1 MIGRK
6 LYLYTFSTN
15 NITVYLLRMWIYAA
29 SISCIMESKEKKAKF
44 HKTDPKLQYLE
55 QMSFSNICT
64 FLCLDQNRTLTDRW
78 SNAAVI
84 PKDKKNSFGFSI
96 FGELRV
102 NIRCAS
108 LYILNLLPIPDL
120 PHSDI

>member
-1 MIGRK
+1 
-6 LYLYTFSTN
+6 
-15 NITVYLLRMWIYAA
+15 
-29 SISCIMESKEKKAKF
+29 MESKEKKAKF
-44 HKTDPKLQYLE
+44 HKIDPKLQYLE

-108 LYILNLLPIPDL
+108 LYILNCYLYLIYLVVIYDVLCATWALPSTLRQIL
-120 PHSDI
+120 SKTLCKNLTM